1 MAKLHKSWLMAFCLG
16 TAFLFLAQIMLC
28 AADDA
33 GLVTCCERTAACSH
47 HDSPASDIPAG
58 HDCCDAH
65 SASIFASDH
74 GLIVAHRVVTG
85 DVFTTDDQAPE
96 EPVYTIEYPPQLS

>member
-1 MAKLHKSWLMAFCLG
+1 MAFCLV
-16 TAFLFLAQIMLC
+16 TAFMFFAQIMLC

-33 GLVTCCERTAACSH
+33 GLVTCQEHTVGCSH
-47 HDSPASDIPAG
+47 HDSTSSDVPAG

-65 SASIFASDH
+65 SASVFASGH
-74 GLIVAHRVVTG
+74 GLIVAYKLITG
-85 DVFTTDDQAPE
+85 DVFTTDDRAPE

>member
-16 TAFLFLAQIMLC
+16 TVFMFFAQIMLC

-33 GLVTCCERTAACSH
+33 GLVTCVDRTTDHSQQG
-47 HDSPASDIPAG
+47 ASTSDAPTG

-65 SASIFASDH
+65 SASVFASDH
-74 GLIVAHRVVTG
+74 GLTVAHKLVAG
-85 DVFTTDDQAPE
+85 GVFTTDDQMPE